1 MPERAM
7 VLLSGGVDSTTLL
20 HVVKHQL
27 DVPEIVAVSFLYA
40 QKHERELAMARHQA
54 AIVGVAEHRELDL
67 SILGAVTANR
77 SALTGDVVPM
87 PNLEELTERQRSQPP
102 TYVPHRNLLFLS
114 LAAATAEGLG
124 MQDVYYGAQAQD
136 EYGYWDCTTA
146 FVEQLNRD
154 RPVTVHAPFV
164 DMSKADVLKI
174 GLALGVDYSHTW
186 TCYRGGE
193 RPCGTCPSCKERA
206 AAFATVGVADP
217 LH

>member
-146 FVEQLNRD
+146 FVEQLN
-154 RPVTVHAPFV
+154 
-164 DMSKADVLKI
+164 
-174 GLALGVDYSHTW
+174 
-186 TCYRGGE
+186 
-193 RPCGTCPSCKERA
+193 
-206 AAFATVGVADP
+206 
-217 LH
+217 